1 MKMFRRL
8 RDNIK
13 QKWKE
18 AQERAIAERKAHE
31 ELLADI
37 LEKLGRLGLST
48 RREMDGIYEVI
59 LLVSFE
65 CVFGMVKGTKLYLMD
80 KKGEQYEVPKEKIDD
95 TEALLDAA
103 RVSRQTMY
111 YIIKEKE
118 KKRAY

>member
-1 MKMFRRL
+1 MRMFKRL
-8 RDNIK
+8 KENIK

-37 LEKLGRLGLST
+37 LEKLGRIGVST
-48 RREMDGIYEVI
+48 RRERDGVYEVI
-59 LLVSFE
+59 LLVSFKCE
-65 CVFGMVKGTKLYLMD
+65 FGMVRGTKLYLMD

-95 TEALLDAA
+95 TEWLLDAA
-103 RVSRQTMY
+103 RVSRHTMY

-118 KKRAY
+118 RKRGY